1 MMSCAYYNTDTAMT
15 LIGSSLDII
24 SGQLKDNEHY
34 TTIRG
39 NNALPTLT
47 KFYGDIVVPV
57 GISGEIVQSD
67 YAYSVTSD
75 VSAEIQ
81 QVTLNEAKVAKV
93 YKRFRIDGN
102 ITDGSFTMNE
112 SVQKQ
117 GNSGITGVVY
127 GFHEDDNYK
136 YLDVA
141 VTAGTWQV
149 TDVIQ
154 GLEIQRLHKLVPL
167 KIECISLMLK
177 VTLLKI
183 LHSKDLQATKLQNL
197 FLILLILQ
205 QFLIIL
211 EEN

>member
-1 MMSCAYYNTDTAMT
+1 MC
-15 LIGSSLDII
+15 
-24 SGQLKDNEHY
+24 
-34 TTIRG
+34 IRDR

-67 YAYSVTSD
+67 YAYSVKSD

-81 QVTLNEAKVAKV
+81 QLTLNEAKVAKV

-102 ITDGSFTMNE
+102 ITDGPFTMNE

-117 GNSGITGVVY
+117 GDSGITGVVY

-154 GLEIQRLHKLVPL
+154 GLANTTLAQISA
-167 KIECISLMLK
+167 IENRMHLIDVKGNFC
-177 VTLLKI
+177 LL
-183 LHSKDLQATKLQNL
+183 
-197 FLILLILQ
+197 
-205 QFLIIL
+205 
-211 EEN
+211 